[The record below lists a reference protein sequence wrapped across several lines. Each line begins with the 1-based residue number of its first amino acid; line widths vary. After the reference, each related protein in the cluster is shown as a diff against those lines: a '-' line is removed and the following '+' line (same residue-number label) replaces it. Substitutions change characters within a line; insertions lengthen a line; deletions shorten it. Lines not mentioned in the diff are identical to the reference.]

1 MAIAAGLRLGPYEIQ
16 GPLGAG
22 GMGEVYKAKDT
33 RLDRTVAI
41 KILPDALAGDA
52 QFRGRFEREARTI
65 SQLDDPHI
73 CALYDVGEEK
83 GMSFLVMQYLEGET
97 LSARL
102 QRSGALSISEALK
115 IAIEIAGALDKAH
128 RVGVIHRDLKPGNV
142 MLTKSGAKL
151 LDFGLAKSN
160 AVARGSVSVL
170 PTTPV
175 SITAQGT
182 ILGTFQYMAPEQVE
196 GGEADARTDLFAFGA
211 VLYEMVTGLPAF
223 QGKTQASLIGS
234 IMRDDP
240 TMAGDF
246 GASLP
251 PALGRV
257 IRACLAKNPDDRIQ
271 TAHDVAL
278 QLQWILEGGSQV
290 GVSAPAAAFP
300 VQTRRSR
307 AWLPWS
313 ITAIAI
319 VAAAALAAVMLT
331 RKPEP
336 RRIMRFEVANP
347 EGVFN
352 VGAPRLSPDGRYLAF
367 NATDPTGN
375 TKIWVRQLNSLT
387 AQPLAGTDG
396 AARPF
401 WSPDSRFLGFM
412 ADGKLKKIEVTG
424 GPAQKICDAPSGAD
438 GSWSPEGVI
447 LYDGRGSDPIYRVP
461 AAGGTPVV
469 AVKADPSRKENQ
481 VGWPEF
487 LSDGKHFM
495 YLAMNS
501 KIEDS
506 SYRVGLLDST
516 DTQLLASAQT
526 QLAYAPPDRLLFVRD
541 QTLVTQQFDPKAM
554 KTIGDPAPLA
564 ERIGTD
570 SVGLATFSISREGTL
585 AYRTGD
591 PGSRLALVDRAGR
604 DVESFGDPGEYAN
617 PMLSRDG
624 TRLAFDL
631 SDKGSR
637 KTDIWIR
644 DLARSVNSRLTLGQG
659 NNRFPLWS
667 PDGATIVFTST
678 RSGAGDL
685 YTKAANG
692 QGDDSPLLQDD
703 VLKFATDWSRDGR
716 YIAYTR
722 LGGNSNGNQDLWALP
737 MFGDHKPIVIAAGNF
752 TEGSGVFSPD
762 GRFIAY
768 RSDESGRSEIY
779 VQSFPKATGKWQIS
793 TTGGSDPTWRSDG
806 KELFYR
812 GADQRFMAVDVQL
825 GDTVKAGVPKA
836 LFPGRVNVVGNVRN
850 RYTSAADGQRFV
862 FVAPLGR
869 DAIAPT
875 TVVLNWDAELKR

>member
-16 GPLGAG
+16 APLGAG
-22 GMGEVYKAKDT
+22 GMGEVYKARDT

-65 SQLDDPHI
+65 SQLDHPHI

-83 GMSFLVMQYLEGET
+83 GVSFLVMQYLEGET
-97 LSARL
+97 LAARL
-102 QRSGALSISEALK
+102 QRSGALAIGEALK

-128 RVGVIHRDLKPGNV
+128 RVGVVHRDLKPGNV

-160 AVARGSVSVL
+160 AVGRGSMSVM

-211 VLYEMVTGLPAF
+211 VLYEIVTGRPAF

-240 TMAGDF
+240 TLATDF

-271 TAHDVAL
+271 TVLDVGL

-290 GVSAPAAAFP
+290 GVPAPVIVAAPAP
-300 VQTRRSR
+300 TRRSR

-313 ITAIAI
+313 LAALATM
-319 VAAAALAAVMLT
+319 AAAALAAVILT
-331 RKPEP
+331 REPEP

-352 VGAPRLSPDGRYLAF
+352 IGAPRLSPDGRYLAF
-367 NATDPTGN
+367 NATDLAGN
-375 TKIWVRQLNSLT
+375 ARIWVRQLNSLMP
-387 AQPLAGTDG
+387 QPLAGTEG

-461 AAGGTPVV
+461 AAGGTPVI
-469 AVKADPSRKENQ
+469 AVKADPSRNESQ

-487 LSDGKHFM
+487 LADGKHFM
-495 YLAMNS
+495 YLAMNA

-506 SYRVGLLDST
+506 NYRIGLLDST
-516 DTQLLASAQT
+516 ETQSLASAQT

-541 QTLVTQQFDPKAM
+541 QTLVTQAFDPRAM
-554 KTIGDPAPLA
+554 KTVGDPTPLA

-591 PGSRLALVDRAGR
+591 PGSRLVFVDRAGR
-604 DVESFGDPGEYAN
+604 DLETLGDSGEYAN
-617 PMLSRDG
+617 PLLSRDG
-624 TRLAFDL
+624 NRLAFDL
-631 SDKGSR
+631 ADKSSR

-659 NNRFPLWS
+659 DNRVPLWS

-685 YTKAANG
+685 YSKQVSG
-692 QGDDSPLLQDD
+692 QGDDTLLIKDD
-703 VLKFATDWSRDGR
+703 AFKFPTDWSRDGR
-716 YIAYTR
+716 YISYTR
-722 LGGNSNGNQDLWALP
+722 IDGKTGQDVWVLPTSGDRTPIAVATGGFSETNG
-737 MFGDHKPIVIAAGNF
+737 M
-752 TEGSGVFSPD
+752 FSPD

-793 TTGGSDPTWRSDG
+793 TSGGSDPIWRSDG
-806 KELFYR
+806 KEMFYR
-812 GADQRFMAVDVQL
+812 SSDQRLMAVDIKLSETVQ
-825 GDTVKAGVPKA
+825 AGVPRS
-836 LFPGRVNVVGNVRN
+836 LFPARVNVVGNVRN
-850 RYTSAADGQRFV
+850 RYTVAADGQRML

-875 TVVLNWDAELKR
+875 TVVLNWDAELKQ